1 MIAYMMVIELRD
13 LIIFAEKAKVASRQ
27 RIFPNIFFWKNPM
40 FHQIIACYFCLIS
53 TKGFPNIISRCMRGF
68 LQNYYS

>member
-27 RIFPNIFFWKNPM
+27 RIFPNIFFGRIQC
-40 FHQIIACYFCLIS
+40 F
-53 TKGFPNIISRCMRGF
+53 TK
-68 LQNYYS
+68 